1 MSTIGCIHP
10 ASGSSSAERN
20 RVESRRATGGHG
32 RARSQG
38 VRVAIG
44 LCIAVAAC
52 STPAPATEPDS
63 GAPDA
68 QIDPDA
74 AHDAAVAPGELRGVW
89 ITRFAYTTR
98 AQLEAIIDRAAAAHF
113 NAVFVQIRGE
123 GDAYYQS
130 AYEPW
135 AKRLTGTL
143 GRNPGWDPL
152 QTAID
157 RAHGHGMQLHAYFNV
172 LSAWSATA
180 TLPQA
185 EGTKQHALRTH
196 PDWLAVTTSGTNTDT
211 EYRWFSPGIPAVRAH
226 ILATATDLLAHY
238 AVDGLHLD
246 RIRMPS
252 TAYSHDAVTTAAYNT
267 ARATTPSLTWD
278 DFMRAQIDQV
288 VADIHGAVVANRPTA
303 VLSAAVWGIYDRLP
317 GCTTSQGFAD
327 YFQDSLH
334 WLDAGTMDALVPM
347 IYWSI
352 DPGAC
357 TDWTALLDSFVTR
370 RAGRHIWAG
379 MHALDNDAWDI
390 SQVRA
395 RVLRSRDVAQGLVV
409 YASSYLD
416 LDPARWSAFPGTAAE
431 PGVFFDP
438 APVPAMS
445 WK

>member
-1 MSTIGCIHP
+1 
-10 ASGSSSAERN
+10 
-20 RVESRRATGGHG
+20 
-32 RARSQG
+32 

-44 LCIAVAAC
+44 LCIVLAAC
-52 STPAPATEPDS
+52 AAPVPASEPDAS
-63 GAPDA
+63 TPDA
-68 QIDPDA
+68 QIELDA
-74 AHDAAVAPGELRGVW
+74 APDAAVAPGELRGVW

-98 AQLEAIIDRAAAAHF
+98 AQLEAIIDRAAAAKF

-123 GDAYYQS
+123 GDAYYHS
-130 AYEPW
+130 SHEPW

-143 GRNPGWDPL
+143 GRDPGWDPL
-152 QTAID
+152 QIAID

-172 LSAWSATA
+172 LSAWSAST

-185 EGTKQHALRTH
+185 EGGKQHALRMH
-196 PDWLAVTTSGTNTDT
+196 PEWLAVTTNGTNADS
-211 EYRWFSPGIPAVRAH
+211 EYRYFSPGIPAVRAH
-226 ILATATDLLAHY
+226 IVATATDLLSRY

-252 TAYSHDAVTTAAYNT
+252 TAYSHDSVTVAAYNT
-267 ARATTPSLTWD
+267 ARSANPSLTWAT
-278 DFMRAQIDQV
+278 FMRDQVDQV
-288 VADIHGAVVANRPTA
+288 VAQLHAAVVATRPTA
-303 VLSAAVWGIYDRLP
+303 ILSAAVWGIYDRLP

-327 YFQDSLH
+327 YFQDSLR
-334 WLDAGTMDALVPM
+334 WLDDGTMDALVPM

-352 DPGAC
+352 EPGAC

-379 MHALDNDAWDI
+379 MHALDDDAWDF

-395 RVLRSRDVAQGLVV
+395 RVVRSRDVAQGVVV

-416 LDPARWSAFPGTAAE
+416 ADASRWSAFAGTAAE
-431 PGVFFDP
+431 PGVFFEP
-438 APVPAMS
+438 APVPTMS